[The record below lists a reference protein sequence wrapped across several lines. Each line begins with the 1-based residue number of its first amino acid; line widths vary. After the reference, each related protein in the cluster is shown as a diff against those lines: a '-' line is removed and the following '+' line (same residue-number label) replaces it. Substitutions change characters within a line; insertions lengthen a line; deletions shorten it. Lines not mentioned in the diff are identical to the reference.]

1 MAHLAGLHQ
10 RGQRV
15 QLLGDAAVRAVLRRV
30 QVQRAEERHVAVR
43 PVDLV
48 EVDDIGLQPL
58 QAGVAGLRDLGRRE
72 VGAAVAHPVHVAR
85 GSGHLG
91 RQHDALAHSGAARE
105 PVADDGLGGAV
116 GLAPRR
122 HRVHL
127 GRVDEVDAA
136 GHGVVQQ
143 GMGFGLGHLFA
154 KGHGAQANFRD
165 FQAAAAHAGTGPQQV
180 GEDFGDVVNFPLP
193 DDMLDLIDMGIEV
206 IDEIND
212 LLADT
217 LQEYI
222 AKIGVP
228 LSEVTLLAPIQ
239 KPRKNI
245 IGIGLNYTE
254 HVAESARTLDTTGK
268 LPQKPIIFSKP
279 PTTVTA
285 TNTQIIKNTKLTTQ
299 LDWEVELAVVI
310 GKTGKYVPKTEAMDY
325 VFGYTVIND
334 ISARDCRREGQWIV
348 SKGQDTFAPM
358 GPYLV
363 TKDEIEN
370 PHNLNLSLK
379 VNGVEKQNANTK
391 FMLFNINDLIE
402 DLSTVF
408 TIEPGD
414 IIATGTPSG
423 VGAGRDPQEWL
434 YEGDVIEA
442 TVEKIG
448 TLVNKVKE
456 I

>member
-1 MAHLAGLHQ
+1 MKLVTYTHQ
-10 RGQRV
+10 NQEAR
-15 QLLGDAAVRAVLRRV
+15 LGFIFN
-30 QVQRAEERHVAVR
+30 
-43 PVDLV
+43 DLV
-48 EVDDIGLQPL
+48 ID
-58 QAGVAGLRDLGRRE
+58 
-72 VGAAVAHPVHVAR
+72 
-85 GSGHLG
+85 
-91 RQHDALAHSGAARE
+91 
-105 PVADDGLGGAV
+105 
-116 GLAPRR
+116 
-122 HRVHL
+122 
-127 GRVDEVDAA
+127 
-136 GHGVVQQ
+136 
-143 GMGFGLGHLFA
+143 M
-154 KGHGAQANFRD
+154 
-165 FQAAAAHAGTGPQQV
+165 
-180 GEDFGDVVNFPLP
+180 EDFGEVANFPLP

-206 IDEIND
+206 VDEIND
-212 LLADT
+212 LIADT
-217 LQEYI
+217 PDEFI
-222 AKIGVP
+222 IKIGVP
-228 LSEVTLLAPIQ
+228 LEEVTLLAPIP

-285 TNTQIIKNTKLTTQ
+285 TKTEVIKNTKLTSQ
-299 LDWEVELAVVI
+299 LDWEVELAVII
-310 GKTGKYVPKTEAMDY
+310 GKTGKYVSKSEAMDY

-363 TKDEIEN
+363 TKEEVEN

-379 VNGVEKQNANTK
+379 VNGIEKQNSNTK
-391 FMLFNINDLIE
+391 FMLFNIPDLIE

-414 IIATGTPSG
+414 IIATGTPAG

-434 YEGDVIEA
+434 HDGDVIEA
-442 TVEKIG
+442 TVEGIGKIMN
-448 TLVNKVKE
+448 TVKE